1 MRQGTRT
8 LVLYLANSF
17 SFSPEEENMR
27 LREVHAVVDP
37 PDALLHP
44 EVPPLGLRH
53 EVVSRNQLRQL
64 LRQDDVAVLEVLV
77 LVLVRVVDLV
87 LDVLVGHGSARI

>member
-1 MRQGTRT
+1 
-8 LVLYLANSF
+8 
-17 SFSPEEENMR
+17 MR
-27 LREVHAVVDP
+27 LGKVHAVVDP

>member
-1 MRQGTRT
+1 MNVDSILGK
-8 LVLYLANSF
+8 LNSF

-53 EVVSRNQLRQL
+53 EVIPRHQLRQL
-64 LRQDDVAVLEVLV
+64 LRQDDVTVLEVLV

-87 LDVLVGHGSARI
+87 LDVLVGHDSARI